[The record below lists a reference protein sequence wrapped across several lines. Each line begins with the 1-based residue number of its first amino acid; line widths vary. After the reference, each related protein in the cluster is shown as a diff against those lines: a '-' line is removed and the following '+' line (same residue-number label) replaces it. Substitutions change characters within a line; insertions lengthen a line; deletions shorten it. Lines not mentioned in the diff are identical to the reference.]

1 MRVTK
6 AIRCPNCFFARSQEF
21 DLFTSP
27 SFYGTKEE
35 GKLSVDSLFTFSLS
49 IPLHNRHTFPA
60 DYLASL
66 NNLLAVSEPSS
77 QKKNE
82 TKEPILSCFVF

>member
-35 GKLSVDSLFTFSLS
+35 GKLSVDSLFTFSF
-49 IPLHNRHTFPA
+49 N
-60 DYLASL
+60 
-66 NNLLAVSEPSS
+66 SS
-77 QKKNE
+77 A
-82 TKEPILSCFVF
+82 